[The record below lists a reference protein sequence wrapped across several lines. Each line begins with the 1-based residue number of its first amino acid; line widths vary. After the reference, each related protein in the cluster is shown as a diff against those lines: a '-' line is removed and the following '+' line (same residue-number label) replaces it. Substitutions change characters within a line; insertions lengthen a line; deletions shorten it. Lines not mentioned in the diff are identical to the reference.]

1 MDITENNE
9 KAEKDMTNIADK
21 NETEAEQNWQD
32 HVKKEEATN
41 RLLKFEDGQWESWMQ
56 ENA

>member
-1 MDITENNE
+1 
-9 KAEKDMTNIADK
+9 MTNIADK